1 MENLKRKPTTDFN
14 WEAQWQQLYI
24 LSENWYSDLHFYKDD
39 LRFLYAL
46 IEKYFMK
53 LNHNGNLD
61 EMREIAKELSQ
72 ENKACEELLDK
83 TALHL
88 KHLAGLIDAP
98 YKYDSHQC
106 RNEHEKLENEI
117 AFFVKKFRKNKKA
130 IFSIT
135 EKVMKKEIQKRL
147 TQ

>member
-1 MENLKRKPTTDFN
+1 MEHLKRKSKTDFN

-24 LSENWYSDLHFYKDD
+24 LSEHSYSDLHFYKDD

-61 EMREIAKELSQ
+61 EMREIAKELSE

-88 KHLAGLIDAP
+88 KQLAGLIDAP
-98 YKYDSHQC
+98 YKYDSHHV
-106 RNEHEKLENEI
+106 RDEHEKLNNEI
-117 AFFVKKFRKNKKA
+117 EDFIIKFRKNKKE
-130 IFSIT
+130 IFGIT
-135 EKVMKKEIQKRL
+135 EKVMKKEIQKRI
-147 TQ
+147 TA